1 MAPANCRGRLSIME
15 KTRAIGY
22 IRQSTQKQKSLE
34 WQQQALEEESDRR
47 NHQMSRIFYDKG
59 SGKSMDRPGIRM
71 LKDSIRAGNID
82 FLYVWRLDRVSRK
95 VTDLLSLYDFCVQ
108 YDVAIISIADPLGDS
123 NDAMTKFQLSVIGSV
138 AELYRELIAENQ
150 HIAYR
155 QKHQMGLPLTAKVP
169 FGYRYVN
176 ATNVTIDSEE
186 ASIVK
191 RIYKLYL
198 SGIGYKKMC
207 TIFTEEGLLFRGNPF
222 KTHNI
227 RGVLTNKFYTGYI
240 ENEFGLVKGKHPAMI
255 SEELQKKV
263 SENQRAKH
271 VIQKD
276 YRRNIL
282 RRKIRC
288 PYCGKILSLHIV
300 YPHKPS
306 RNYKKIYYYT
316 CSSYTANG
324 KIACEG
330 FHLNAEQIEGEVTI
344 AMGKFL
350 QNGQLLGKIQNN
362 IQQKLSIKKNKAD
375 EDIAGIK
382 KRKQDALIMF
392 EKGRLSTQQLTEE
405 LTRLNRYV
413 KIDEG
418 SPSNGL
424 MPDAVQRREL
434 GSRIA
439 ILGKVQKM
447 PTVQQYQFFQ
457 EIIDHIE
464 VNENKEILGIYL
476 KGWDQNI
483 LDVEDKE

>member
-1 MAPANCRGRLSIME
+1 ME

-22 IRQSTQKQKSLE
+22 IRQSTQKQKSLA
-34 WQQQALEEESDRR
+34 WQQQTLEEESDRR
-47 NHQMSRIFYDKG
+47 NHQMIRIFYDKG

-71 LKDSIRAGNID
+71 LKDCIRAGNID

-108 YDVAIISIADPLGDS
+108 YGVAIISIADPLGDS

-186 ASIVK
+186 AFVVK

-207 TIFTEEGLLFRGNPF
+207 TIFAEEGLLCRGNPF

-263 SENQRAKH
+263 SEIQRAKH

-282 RRKIRC
+282 RGKIRC
-288 PYCGKILSLHIV
+288 PYCRKNLSLHVV

-306 RNYKKIYYYT
+306 RSYKKIYYYT

-324 KIACEG
+324 KIACAG
-330 FHLNAEQIEGEVTI
+330 IHLNAEQIEREVTI
-344 AMGKFL
+344 AMARFL
-350 QNGQLLGKIQNN
+350 QNGQLLGTNPK
-362 IQQKLSIKKNKAD
+362 
-375 EDIAGIK
+375 
-382 KRKQDALIMF
+382 
-392 EKGRLSTQQLTEE
+392 
-405 LTRLNRYV
+405 
-413 KIDEG
+413 
-418 SPSNGL
+418 
-424 MPDAVQRREL
+424 
-434 GSRIA
+434 
-439 ILGKVQKM
+439 
-447 PTVQQYQFFQ
+447 
-457 EIIDHIE
+457 
-464 VNENKEILGIYL
+464 
-476 KGWDQNI
+476 
-483 LDVEDKE
+483 

>member
-1 MAPANCRGRLSIME
+1 ME

-22 IRQSTQKQKSLE
+22 IRQSTQKQKSLA
-34 WQQQALEEESDRR
+34 WQQQALEEESDKR
-47 NHQMSRIFYDKG
+47 NNQMIRIFYDKG
-59 SGKSMDRPGIRM
+59 SGKSMDRPGLRM
-71 LKDSIRAGNID
+71 LKDCIRAGNID
-82 FLYVWRLDRVSRK
+82 FLYVWRLDRISRK
-95 VTDLLSLYDFCVQ
+95 VTDLISLYDFCAQ
-108 YDVAIISIADPLGDS
+108 YGVAIISISDPLGDS

-138 AELYRELIAENQ
+138 AELYRGLISENQ
-150 HIAYR
+150 RIAYR

-169 FGYRYVN
+169 FGYRYMN

-186 ASIVK
+186 AAVVK

-207 TIFTEEGLLFRGNPF
+207 TIFAEEGLLYRGNPF

-240 ENEFGLVKGKHPAMI
+240 ENEFGLVKGKHPTMI

-263 SENQRAKH
+263 SEIQRAKQ

-282 RRKIRC
+282 RGKIRC
-288 PYCGKILSLHIV
+288 PYCRKNLSLHVV

-306 RNYKKIYYYT
+306 RRYKKIYYYI
-316 CSSYTANG
+316 CSSYNANG
-324 KIACEG
+324 KSACKG
-330 FHLNAEQIEGEVTI
+330 IHLNAEQIEREVTT
-344 AMGKFL
+344 AMARFL
-350 QNGQLLGKIQNN
+350 QNEQLLEQIQN
-362 IQQKLSIKKNKAD
+362 IIHQKLSIKKNKID

-392 EKGRLSTQQLTEE
+392 EKGRFSAEQLTEE

-418 SPSNGL
+418 SPSNEL
-424 MPDAVQRREL
+424 MLDAVQRKEL

-447 PTVQQYQFFQ
+447 PTVQQHQFFQ
-457 EIIDHIE
+457 EIIERIE
-464 VNENKEILGIYL
+464 VNEYKEILGIYL

>member
-1 MAPANCRGRLSIME
+1 ME

-22 IRQSTQKQKSLE
+22 IRQSTQKQKSLA
-34 WQQQALEEESDRR
+34 WQQQALEEESDKR
-47 NHQMSRIFYDKG
+47 NNQMIRIFYDKG
-59 SGKSMDRPGIRM
+59 SGKSMDRPGLRM
-71 LKDSIRAGNID
+71 LKDCIRAGNID
-82 FLYVWRLDRVSRK
+82 FLYVWRLDRISRK
-95 VTDLLSLYDFCVQ
+95 VTDLISLYDFCAQ
-108 YDVAIISIADPLGDS
+108 YGVAIISISDPLGDS

-138 AELYRELIAENQ
+138 AELYRGLISENQ
-150 HIAYR
+150 RIAYR

-169 FGYRYVN
+169 FGYRYMN
-176 ATNVTIDSEE
+176 ATNITIDSEE
-186 ASIVK
+186 AAVVK

-207 TIFTEEGLLFRGNPF
+207 TIFAEEGLFYRGNPF

-240 ENEFGLVKGKHPAMI
+240 ENEFGLVKGKHPAII

-263 SENQRAKH
+263 IEIQRAKH

-282 RRKIRC
+282 RGKIRC
-288 PYCGKILSLHIV
+288 PYCRKNLSLHVV

-306 RNYKKIYYYT
+306 RRYKKIYYYI

-324 KIACEG
+324 KSACTG
-330 FHLNAEQIEGEVTI
+330 IQLNAEQIEREVTT
-344 AMGKFL
+344 AMARFL
-350 QNGQLLGKIQNN
+350 QNGQLLEQIQNK
-362 IQQKLSIKKNKAD
+362 ID
-375 EDIAGIK
+375 GDIAGIK

-392 EKGRLSTQQLTEE
+392 EKGRFSAEQLTEE

-418 SPSNGL
+418 SPSNEL
-424 MPDAVQRREL
+424 MPDAVQRKEL

-439 ILGKVQKM
+439 LLGKVQKM

>member
-1 MAPANCRGRLSIME
+1 ME

-34 WQQQALEEESDRR
+34 WQQQTLEEESDRR
-47 NHQMSRIFYDKG
+47 NHQMIRVFYDQG

-71 LKDSIRAGNID
+71 LKDCIRAGKID

-108 YDVAIISIADPLGDS
+108 YGVAIISIADPLGDS

-169 FGYRYVN
+169 YGYRYVN

-186 ASIVK
+186 AFVVK

-207 TIFTEEGLLFRGNPF
+207 TIFAEDGLLCRGNPF
-222 KTHNI
+222 KIHNI

-263 SENQRAKH
+263 SAIQRAKH

-330 FHLNAEQIEGEVTI
+330 FHLNAEQIEGEVTL

-350 QNGQLLGKIQNN
+350 QNRQLLGKIQNN

-375 EDIAGIK
+375 EDITGIK

-392 EKGRLSTQQLTEE
+392 EKGRLSTEQLTEE

-418 SPSNGL
+418 SPSNEL
-424 MPDAVQRREL
+424 MPDAVQRKEL

-439 ILGKVQKM
+439 MLGKVQKM

-457 EIIDHIE
+457 EIVDHIE
-464 VNENKEILGIYL
+464 VNEYKEILGIYL

>member
-1 MAPANCRGRLSIME
+1 MKKN
-15 KTRAIGY
+15 RAIGY
-22 IRQSTQKQKSLE
+22 IRQSTQKQKSLA
-34 WQQQALEEESDRR
+34 WQQQTLEEESDKR

-71 LKDSIRAGNID
+71 LKDCIRAGNID

-108 YDVAIISIADPLGDS
+108 YGVAIISIADPLGDS

-186 ASIVK
+186 AFVVK

-207 TIFTEEGLLFRGNPF
+207 TIFAEEGLLCRGNPF
-222 KTHNI
+222 KIHNI

-240 ENEFGLVKGKHPAMI
+240 ENEFGLAKGKHPAII
-255 SEELQKKV
+255 SKEIQLRVNEI
-263 SENQRAKH
+263 QRSKH
-271 VIQKD
+271 VVQKD
-276 YRRNIL
+276 FRRNIL

-288 PYCGKILSLHIV
+288 PYCGKRLSLHIA
-300 YPHKPS
+300 YPHRAS
-306 RNYKKIYYYT
+306 RKYKKIYYYS

-324 KIACEG
+324 RIACEG
-330 FHLNAEQIEGEVTI
+330 IHLNAEKIEREVTTVLER
-344 AMGKFL
+344 FL
-350 QNGQLLGKIQNN
+350 QNRQLLEKIKNN
-362 IQQKLSIKKNKAD
+362 MQQKISFEKAKAD
-375 EDIAGIK
+375 EDLAGIN

-392 EKGRLSTQQLTEE
+392 EKGRISAEQLTEE
-405 LTRLNRYV
+405 LTRLKRFTKV
-413 KIDEG
+413 EEII
-418 SPSNGL
+418 PSDKL
-424 MPDAVQRREL
+424 ITDVVHRQEL
-434 GSRIA
+434 GNRIA
-439 ILGKVQKM
+439 VLGKVQKM

-457 EIIDHIE
+457 EIIDRIE
-464 VNENKEILGIYL
+464 VSEYKEIIGVYL
-476 KGWDQNI
+476 KGWSQNI
-483 LDVEDKE
+483 LDTEDKE

>member
-1 MAPANCRGRLSIME
+1 ME

-22 IRQSTQKQKSLE
+22 IRQSTQKQKSLA
-34 WQQQALEEESDRR
+34 WQQQALEEESDKR
-47 NHQMSRIFYDKG
+47 NNQMIRIFYDKG
-59 SGKSMDRPGIRM
+59 SGKSMDRPGLRM
-71 LKDSIRAGNID
+71 LKDCIRAGNID
-82 FLYVWRLDRVSRK
+82 FLYVWRLDRISRK
-95 VTDLLSLYDFCVQ
+95 VADLLSLYDFCAQ
-108 YDVAIISIADPLGDS
+108 YDVAIISISDPLGDS

-138 AELYRELIAENQ
+138 AELYRGLISENQ
-150 HIAYR
+150 RIAYR

-169 FGYRYVN
+169 FGYRYMN

-186 ASIVK
+186 AAVVK

-207 TIFTEEGLLFRGNPF
+207 TILAEEGLLYRGNPF

-263 SENQRAKH
+263 SEIQRAKH

-282 RRKIRC
+282 RGKIRC
-288 PYCGKILSLHIV
+288 PYCRKNLSLHVV

-306 RNYKKIYYYT
+306 RRYKKIYYYI

-324 KIACEG
+324 KSACKG
-330 FHLNAEQIEGEVTI
+330 IHLNAEQIEREVTT
-344 AMGKFL
+344 AMARFL
-350 QNGQLLGKIQNN
+350 QNEQLLEQIQNK
-362 IQQKLSIKKNKAD
+362 IHQKLSIKKNKID

-392 EKGRLSTQQLTEE
+392 EKGRFSAEQLTEE

-418 SPSNGL
+418 SPSNEL
-424 MPDAVQRREL
+424 MLDAVQRKEL

-439 ILGKVQKM
+439 VLGKVQKM
-447 PTVQQYQFFQ
+447 PTGQQYQFFQ
-457 EIIDHIE
+457 EIIDHVE

-476 KGWDQNI
+476 KGWDRNI
-483 LDVEDKE
+483 LEFEDKE

>member
-22 IRQSTQKQKSLE
+22 IRQSTQKQKSLA
-34 WQQQALEEESDRR
+34 WQQQALEEESDKR
-47 NHQMSRIFYDKG
+47 NNQMIRIFYDKG
-59 SGKSMDRPGIRM
+59 SGKSMDRPGLRM
-71 LKDSIRAGNID
+71 LKDCIRAGNID
-82 FLYVWRLDRVSRK
+82 FLYVWRLDRISRK
-95 VTDLLSLYDFCVQ
+95 VTDLISLYDFCAQ
-108 YDVAIISIADPLGDS
+108 YGVAIISISDPLGDS

-138 AELYRELIAENQ
+138 AELYRGLISENQ
-150 HIAYR
+150 RIAYR

-169 FGYRYVN
+169 FGYRYMN
-176 ATNVTIDSEE
+176 ATNITIDSEE
-186 ASIVK
+186 AAVVK

-207 TIFTEEGLLFRGNPF
+207 TIFAEEGLFYRGNPF

-240 ENEFGLVKGKHPAMI
+240 ENEFGLVKGKHPAII

-263 SENQRAKH
+263 IEIQRAKH

-282 RRKIRC
+282 RGKIRC
-288 PYCGKILSLHIV
+288 PYCRKNLSLHVV

-306 RNYKKIYYYT
+306 RRYKKIYYYI

-324 KIACEG
+324 KSACKG
-330 FHLNAEQIEGEVTI
+330 IHLNAEQIEREVTT
-344 AMGKFL
+344 AMARFL
-350 QNGQLLGKIQNN
+350 QNEQLLEQIQNK
-362 IQQKLSIKKNKAD
+362 IHQKLSIKKNKID
-375 EDIAGIK
+375 GDIAGIK

-392 EKGRLSTQQLTEE
+392 EKGRFSAEQLTEE

-418 SPSNGL
+418 SPSNEL
-424 MPDAVQRREL
+424 MPDAVQRKEL

-439 ILGKVQKM
+439 LLGKVQKM

-457 EIIDHIE
+457 EIIERIE
-464 VNENKEILGIYL
+464 VNEYKEILGIYL